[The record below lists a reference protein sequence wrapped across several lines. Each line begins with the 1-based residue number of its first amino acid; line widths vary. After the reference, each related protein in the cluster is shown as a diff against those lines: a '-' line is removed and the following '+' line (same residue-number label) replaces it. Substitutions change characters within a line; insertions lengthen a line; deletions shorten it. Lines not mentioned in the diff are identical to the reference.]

1 MVVCVQLNTKDNS
14 SVDLDVLQAGI
25 NVSGRDKFLRD
36 VARERDKGRE
46 ERGKGIKG
54 EGREEERERKRERG
68 GKHDIGCFWCYN
80 IHDLTTTSYHRYL
93 NH

>member
-54 EGREEERERKRERG
+54 EGREEEREKERERW
-68 GKHDIGCFWCYN
+68 KA
-80 IHDLTTTSYHRYL
+80 
-93 NH
+93 